1 MKRFGLKPSL
11 RKKITLAFLTLAL
24 INGVFAL
31 TAYFDLQFI
40 QQRVVDSVITSEFEN
55 TIHEMR
61 RHEKNLFLYGD
72 PTSLGEAM
80 DQVMVALN
88 TITGQ
93 RQALQQI
100 SEPGQIGELEAH
112 LVSYRDALNT
122 YELQPAQR
130 PQLVTRIRDEGHTIL
145 NLVSKLDTAE
155 QLSQSRA
162 ISRSQ
167 WVLGISMLLLVL
179 SLFAVA
185 SIFLRSVLNPLQLMT
200 QDMDA
205 IARGQFNK
213 LETHSDDHELVIF
226 SSAFNHMLHELDNRR
241 RRLQHSEKMASLG
254 VLTAG
259 VAHELNNPLSNISST
274 CQLMME
280 DAATASPE
288 QLSEWARMIDAET
301 GRAHNIVRALLNF
314 GRHQKLQLQKVD
326 VQALVQQTLILLKG
340 NVRQYHASID
350 THIPP
355 GLNFNADFQKLQQ
368 VLINV
373 LRNALDTQK
382 QNIVIRISA
391 RLLPRKYDFDDN
403 ILVAGNVDNFSKL
416 ASPVIHLSI
425 QDDGPGIPM
434 DVYPHIFDPFYT
446 THEPGMGMGLG
457 LAIVQEI
464 VEEHE
469 GIIAVISQPGAG
481 TTVLIQLP
489 TGNNAV

>member
-1 MKRFGLKPSL
+1 MKRIGLNPSL
-11 RKKITLAFLTLAL
+11 RKKVTFAFVALAI
-24 INGVFAL
+24 INGVFAI
-31 TAYFDLQFI
+31 TAYFDLQFL
-40 QQRVVDSVITSEFEN
+40 QQRVVDSVVTGDFEN

-72 PTSLGEAM
+72 PASLGEAI
-80 DQVMVALN
+80 DQTSIALN
-88 TITGQ
+88 TITSQ
-93 RQALQQI
+93 RRALEQISDHRQI
-100 SEPGQIGELEAH
+100 SELETH
-112 LVSYRDALNT
+112 LRSYRDALNT
-122 YELQPAQR
+122 YELQPDQR
-130 PQLVTRIRDEGHTIL
+130 HQLVTPIRNEGHTIL
-145 NLVSKLDTAE
+145 NLVNKLNAAE

-162 ISRSQ
+162 IKRSQ

-179 SLFAVA
+179 SLFVVA
-185 SIFLRSVLNPLQLMT
+185 SILLRAVLNPLRLMT
-200 QDMDA
+200 KDMDA

-213 LETHSDDHELVIF
+213 LETHSDDRELVTF
-226 SSAFNHMLHELDNRR
+226 SSAFNHMLHELDSRR

-280 DAATASPE
+280 DIATASHE

-326 VQALVQQTLILLKG
+326 VQTLVQQTLILLKG
-340 NVRQYHASID
+340 NIRQYHASVD
-350 THIPP
+350 TQIPP
-355 GLNFNADFQKLQQ
+355 GLSLHADFQKLQQ

-382 QNIVIRISA
+382 TNISIRISA
-391 RLLPRKYDFDDN
+391 RLLPRKTDFDDN
-403 ILVAGNVDNFSKL
+403 ILLAGNVENFAKL

-425 QDDGPGIPM
+425 QDDGPGIPAEA
-434 DVYPHIFDPFYT
+434 YPHIFDPFYT

-464 VEEHE
+464 IEEHE
-469 GIIAVISQPGAG
+469 GIIAVISQPGEG

-489 TGNNAV
+489 TGTPAL